1 MRIRQWLRGESSEVL
16 TQEIS
21 PEQSGIR
28 EKREGGSEREGE
40 GGEGRKK
47 KRGKDYLNYHS
58 GAA

>member
-28 EKREGGSEREGE
+28 EKREGGSGREGD
-40 GGEGRKK
+40 GGDGGG